1 MKKALLL
8 ICATMYAHL
17 LFAQDTIDITHPSP
31 CSPGVQYDYRL
42 AAFDSIYC
50 DNGREC
56 IWPDFS
62 FSSMWESLATK
73 HYYPGQLPPIYGVG
87 IPMWR
92 NSYTAPPYY
101 VGKMKLRPIII
112 QKVEDSLYP
121 AVYGH
126 EISSSQFGSLTA
138 DAYIKA
144 PYYPECNPN
153 NELWAYSK
161 IFNLYFD
168 SAITVTDTFFFGVAT
183 KKGWDREWSL
193 SALMG
198 ACQSIPWQDDYS
210 FFFYQIDS
218 NDYSHVYAHDYY
230 STATGWKIPFILLF
244 NPPDTDSFVCPEV
257 EDFTYLGIQG
267 RYPTFAWTGLDGVG
281 QYEVRYGPY
290 DADLDTLPTFTV
302 DAPHFEIINRT
313 LSPDTLYQA
322 CCRPVCHHY
331 CPIHDTV
338 LMGAWNIPQYFY
350 VGESMPDT
358 SHHDT
363 SHVATPQVIEPPAFT
378 LSPNPA
384 HGHVALLLPEGSLP
398 ATAVLHDAA
407 GHEVLRQRITSCQ
420 STLSILTLPA
430 GLYHVTLISA
440 SSSATQKLVIE

>member
-31 CSPGVQYDYRL
+31 CSPGVQYDYGL
-42 AAFDSIYC
+42 AFFDSIYC
-50 DNGREC
+50 PNSRTC
-56 IWPDFS
+56 IWPDNS
-62 FSSMWESLATK
+62 YISMWKSLAIK

-112 QKVEDSLYP
+112 QKVEDSLYT

-138 DAYIKA
+138 DAYVKA

-153 NELWAYSK
+153 NEQWAYSK
-161 IFNLYFD
+161 IFNFYFD

-183 KKGWDREWSL
+183 KGLGDLNWSL
-193 SALMG
+193 SALMD

-210 FFFYQIDS
+210 FRFYQIDS
-218 NDYSHVYAHDYY
+218 NDYSHVYAPDYY

-302 DAPHFEIINRT
+302 DVPHFEIINRT
-313 LSPDTLYQA
+313 LSPDTL
-322 CCRPVCHHY
+322 
-331 CPIHDTV
+331 
-338 LMGAWNIPQYFY
+338 
-350 VGESMPDT
+350 
-358 SHHDT
+358 
-363 SHVATPQVIEPPAFT
+363 
-378 LSPNPA
+378 
-384 HGHVALLLPEGSLP
+384 
-398 ATAVLHDAA
+398 
-407 GHEVLRQRITSCQ
+407 
-420 STLSILTLPA
+420 
-430 GLYHVTLISA
+430 
-440 SSSATQKLVIE
+440 

>member
-1 MKKALLL
+1 
-8 ICATMYAHL
+8 
-17 LFAQDTIDITHPSP
+17 
-31 CSPGVQYDYRL
+31 
-42 AAFDSIYC
+42 
-50 DNGREC
+50 
-56 IWPDFS
+56 
-62 FSSMWESLATK
+62 
-73 HYYPGQLPPIYGVG
+73 
-87 IPMWR
+87 MWR
-92 NSYTAPPYY
+92 RPYTEPSFYIA
-101 VGKMKLRPIII
+101 MKLRPIII

-126 EISSSQFGSLTA
+126 EISASQFGSLTA
-138 DAYIKA
+138 DAYVKA

-153 NELWAYSK
+153 NEQWAYSK

-193 SALMG
+193 SALMD

-230 STATGWKIPFILLF
+230 STAIGWKIPFILLF

-267 RYPTFAWTGLDGVG
+267 RYPTFAWTGQDGVG

-322 CCRPVCHHY
+322 CCRPVCHHF

-350 VGESMPDT
+350 VGERMPDT

-440 SSSATQKLVIE
+440 SSSATQKLMIE

>member
-1 MKKALLL
+1 
-8 ICATMYAHL
+8 MYAHL

-42 AAFDSIYC
+42 AAFDSISC
-50 DNGREC
+50 PNSLIS
-56 IWPDFS
+56 IWPNDH
-62 FSSMWESLATK
+62 FSSMWTSFATK

-92 NSYTAPPYY
+92 RPFTEPSFYA
-101 VGKMKLRPIII
+101 MKLRPIII

-126 EISSSQFGSLTA
+126 EISASQFGSLTA
-138 DAYIKA
+138 DAYVKA
-144 PYYPECNPN
+144 PYYPGCNPN
-153 NELWAYSK
+153 NEQWAYSK

-183 KKGWDREWSL
+183 KNGWDREWSL

-198 ACQSIPWQDDYS
+198 ACQSIPWQDHWSYI
-210 FFFYQIDS
+210 FYQIDS

-230 STATGWKIPFILLF
+230 DVKIPFILLF

-267 RYPTFAWTGLDGVG
+267 RYPTFAWTGQDGVG

-322 CCRPVCHHY
+322 CCRPVCHHF

-363 SHVATPQVIEPPAFT
+363 SHVATPQAIVPPAFT

>member
-1 MKKALLL
+1 
-8 ICATMYAHL
+8 
-17 LFAQDTIDITHPSP
+17 
-31 CSPGVQYDYRL
+31 
-42 AAFDSIYC
+42 
-50 DNGREC
+50 
-56 IWPDFS
+56 
-62 FSSMWESLATK
+62 
-73 HYYPGQLPPIYGVG
+73 
-87 IPMWR
+87 MWR
-92 NSYTAPPYY
+92 RPFTEPSFY
-101 VGKMKLRPIII
+101 VAMKLRPIII
-112 QKVEDSLYP
+112 QKVEDSLYS

-126 EISSSQFGSLTA
+126 EISASQFGSLTA
-138 DAYIKA
+138 DAYVKA

-153 NELWAYSK
+153 NEQWAYSK

-198 ACQSIPWQDDYS
+198 ACQSIPWQDLWS
-210 FFFYQIDS
+210 FRFYQIDP
-218 NDYSHVYAHDYY
+218 NDYSHVSGYAHDYY
-230 STATGWKIPFILLF
+230 AGATGVKIPFILLF

-302 DAPHFEIINRT
+302 DVPHFEIINRT

-407 GHEVLRQRITSCQ
+407 GHEVMRQRITSCQ